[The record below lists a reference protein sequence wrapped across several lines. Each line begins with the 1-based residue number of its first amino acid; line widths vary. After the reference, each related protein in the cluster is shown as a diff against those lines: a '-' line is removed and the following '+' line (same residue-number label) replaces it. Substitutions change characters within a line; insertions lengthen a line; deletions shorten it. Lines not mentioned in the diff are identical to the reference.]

1 VALIVADSDV
11 LIDALRGRQP
21 GVTRVA
27 QALDAGIL
35 STTSVTLF
43 ELLSGARSE
52 AESASIEQLLA
63 ALPILPFDDAA
74 SRAAA
79 SVRRELAARGSPIGM
94 ADYMIAGICV
104 TRSAALLTRNRSHF
118 ERVPGARVSARLEGV

>member
-11 LIDALRGRQP
+11 LIDALRGRP
-21 GVTRVA
+21 PAVARVR
-27 QALDAGIL
+27 QALDAGVL
-35 STTSVTLF
+35 STTTITLF

-52 AESASIEQLLA
+52 AESAPIDRLLGA
-63 ALPILPFDDAA
+63 MTLLPFDDVA

-79 SVRRELAARGSPIGM
+79 ALRRTLAAQGRPIGM

-104 TRSAALLTRNRSHF
+104 ARSAALLTRNRAHF
-118 ERVPGARVSARLEGV
+118 EHVPGLALAPA

>member
-21 GVTRVA
+21 GVTQVA
-27 QALDAGIL
+27 QALEAGL
-35 STTSVTLF
+35 LGTTSVTLF

-52 AESASIEQLLA
+52 AESAAIEQLLG
-63 ALPILPFDDAA
+63 ALPILPFDGSA

-79 SVRRELAARGSPIGM
+79 SLRRELAAQGSPIGM

-104 TRSAALLTRNRSHF
+104 SCSAALLTRNRAHF
-118 ERVPGARVSARLEGV
+118 ERVPGLALVPA

>member
-1 VALIVADSDV
+1 VALTVADSDV

-21 GVTRVA
+21 GVSQVA
-27 QALDAGIL
+27 QALEAGLL

-43 ELLSGARSE
+43 ELLSGARSD
-52 AESASIEQLLA
+52 AESASIEQLLG
-63 ALPILPFDDAA
+63 ALPILPFDGAA

-79 SVRRELAARGSPIGM
+79 SLRRELAAQGSPIGM

-104 TRSAALLTRNRSHF
+104 SRSAALLTRNRAHF
-118 ERVPGARVSARLEGV
+118 ERVPGLALVPA